1 MKIALFGA
9 TGHIGGHVLRLALD
23 QGHEVTA
30 FVRDRSGID
39 VHTATACHVI
49 VGSLENQT
57 SVRYALEGADAV
69 IVTLAAGSRVLE
81 RFDASALPILKASG
95 PRRIVSMV
103 GASVRMPGDPKS
115 FKLRLMTAVMRLVP
129 GGLLRD
135 AEGHARRLASS
146 GLDWTLVRSA
156 NFADMPAT
164 GSIHATLDG
173 DMPLGAS
180 ITHADLAE
188 FILAAAVRGNYLGQ
202 APMVCNG

>member
-9 TGHIGGHVLRLALD
+9 TGHIGSHVLRLALD

-30 FVRDRSGID
+30 FVRDRSRID
-39 VHTATACHVI
+39 VHTATSCHVI
-49 VGSLENQT
+49 VGSLENRA
-57 SVRYALEGADAV
+57 SVGYALDGAEAV

-81 RFDASALPILKASG
+81 RLDASVLPVLKARG

-115 FKLRLMTAVMRLVP
+115 LKLALMTAVMRLVP

-135 AEGHARRLASS
+135 AEGHARRLAAS
-146 GLDWTLVRSA
+146 GLDWTLVRSS
-156 NFADMPAT
+156 NFADLPAT
-164 GSIHATLDG
+164 GSIHATANG

-188 FILAAAVRGNYLGQ
+188 FILSAAVRRNYLGA
-202 APMVCNG
+202 APMVCNA